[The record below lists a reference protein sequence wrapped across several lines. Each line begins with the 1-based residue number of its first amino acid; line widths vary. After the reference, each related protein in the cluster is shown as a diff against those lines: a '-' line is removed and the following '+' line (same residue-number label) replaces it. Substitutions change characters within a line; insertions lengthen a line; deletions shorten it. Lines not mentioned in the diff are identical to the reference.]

1 MDFDIDDEKNSEK
14 DESDDDKKDESDN
27 EKHDDI
33 DIIENDDND
42 NDKGTIDYTFD
53 DAKVKRKVKKRI
65 QSEIKYI
72 KSNKKEKDR
81 NINKFLIKTKNK
93 FLRQF
98 FITKLREHVLNIS
111 EKFEQLIYNNAVLEY
126 SNTQTSLSFDE
137 FFTNSF
143 YNIFGLLIQCYEYP
157 KNDKDKGK
165 INRDKLKNIL
175 NDLLAKKINFTL
187 QYFNDSREKYL
198 LDFKISTSEIEIEEG
213 IYTCNKCGKNKTTK
227 IQLQTR
233 SADEP
238 MTNFIRCINCGS
250 KWRD

>member
-1 MDFDIDDEKNSEK
+1 MDFEIDDEKNSEK

-42 NDKGTIDYTFD
+42 GGTIDYTFD
-53 DAKVKRKVKKRI
+53 DTKIKRKVKKRI

-72 KSNKKEKDR
+72 KSNKKEEDR
-81 NINKFLIKTKNK
+81 NINKFILKSKNNS
-93 FLRQF
+93 LRQF
-98 FITKLREHVLNIS
+98 FIDKLREHVSNIS

-126 SNTQTSLSFDE
+126 SNTQTSLSFDD

-143 YNIFGLLIQCYEYP
+143 YNIYGLLIQCYEYP
-157 KNDKDKGK
+157 KKSK

-175 NDLLAKKINFTL
+175 NDLLKKKINFTL

-213 IYTCNKCGKNKTTK
+213 IYTCNKCGKNKTTR
-227 IQLQTR
+227 IQLQTM

-250 KWRD
+250 KWKD